1 MVKIIRKKTFKPGDI
16 VYWVGH
22 LGNGRYVVKYGMVY
36 EHFSD
41 AVVVDLAVAQNYVKE
56 QGFVML
62 DESLLD
68 EKNYIIA
75 KEGNDEMIDMINKC
89 IDKFLA
95 SDDYKTLCE
104 KYGLKQLE
112 N

>member
-1 MVKIIRKKTFKPGDI
+1 
-16 VYWVGH
+16 
-22 LGNGRYVVKYGMVY
+22 
-36 EHFSD
+36 
-41 AVVVDLAVAQNYVKE
+41 
-56 QGFVML
+56 ML
-62 DESLLD
+62 EESLLD

>member
-41 AVVVDLAVAQNYVKE
+41 AVVRTFLVPRERRRVNGIPIDS
-56 QGFVML
+56 F
-62 DESLLD
+62 ES
-68 EKNYIIA
+68 ET
-75 KEGNDEMIDMINKC
+75 
-89 IDKFLA
+89 
-95 SDDYKTLCE
+95 KT
-104 KYGLKQLE
+104 
-112 N
+112 